1 MHFDTFFRR
10 ELSRTKRLVISRR
23 MLFDYLNRH
32 KHHTHGQIIT
42 ERQDEIWSKHLN
54 LLYSKVVS
62 EDALLE
68 IYLLQN
74 QKEIELMSQEE
85 AAVLQELA
93 DEELGEAIDDFL
105 SDPEPID
112 EFREPDERRTNRL
125 KLEEKQRTDKK
136 RVQIFKSIYRKA
148 PDQNQN
154 GKLRKKL
161 SMIRS
166 ETDYIKRKDN
176 RRSRRQARKEI
187 RSRLKEADCN

>member
-1 MHFDTFFRR
+1 
-10 ELSRTKRLVISRR
+10 
-23 MLFDYLNRH
+23 
-32 KHHTHGQIIT
+32 
-42 ERQDEIWSKHLN
+42 
-54 LLYSKVVS
+54 
-62 EDALLE
+62 
-68 IYLLQN
+68 
-74 QKEIELMSQEE
+74 MSQEE